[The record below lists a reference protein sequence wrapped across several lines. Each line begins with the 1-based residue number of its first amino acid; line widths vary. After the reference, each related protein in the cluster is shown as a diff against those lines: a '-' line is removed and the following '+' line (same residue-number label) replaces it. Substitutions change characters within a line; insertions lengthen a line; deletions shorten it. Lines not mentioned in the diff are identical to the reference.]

1 MEGAQLEFDSR
12 LCDETSTVLFEV
24 TPGDKFVPVE
34 KKKFLSNIFIAIN
47 NTRAVVSHVCLG
59 AGKET
64 REALKKRTI
73 KQLMN
78 QPIKR
83 ISIHTKL

>member
-1 MEGAQLEFDSR
+1 MEGAQLEYDSC
-12 LCDETSTVLFEV
+12 LCDETVLFEV
-24 TPGDKFVPVE
+24 TPGDKFVPV

-47 NTRAVVSHVCLG
+47 NTRAVVSHVCLR

-64 REALKKRTI
+64 REAWKKRTI

>member
-34 KKKFLSNIFIAIN
+34 KKSFYLIF
-47 NTRAVVSHVCLG
+47 SS
-59 AGKET
+59 
-64 REALKKRTI
+64 
-73 KQLMN
+73 
-78 QPIKR
+78 P
-83 ISIHTKL
+83 